1 MAKHSEKELLSQAE
15 IISNFGIWELDIKAN
30 ALSWSDGVFRICGY
44 EPKEFEVTYEKNLS
58 VIHPDDRAIFIEQ
71 IQNTITTGKEFDV
84 RKRFITKDGSIKHI
98 NSKGKLIKDFNGN
111 GIKISGVFQ
120 DISQTV
126 ALETAY
132 QKITSDLE
140 ALIENTPDIIYSLNI
155 DFELVT
161 FNSAFKKIVSELGLG
176 KVEKG
181 MNVFK
186 LYTEEKRE
194 LYSAVFLIVK
204 EGKRYTFEDELLI
217 SGKLVC
223 YDVSVNPILNEKEE
237 VIGVSIFSKDVTE
250 KKQKEKELERIKIN
264 QDAIINSTQDLIWS
278 INTKMQLITANS
290 AFYKMIKD
298 DTGKI
303 IKEGDYIIV
312 DEYPKEIN
320 DKWLNYYTR
329 GLNGE
334 TFTENYTEDF
344 NGKLIYNLI
353 SFSPMFNAKEEVLGL
368 ACYTKDITKEKL
380 IFLALERKDTE
391 LEKIMNSS
399 LDVICTINKEGK
411 FIKINAASERVW
423 GYKPEELVGKHQN
436 LLVYPDDIEL
446 TSTTIDKVQSGVN
459 VFNFEN
465 RNIKKDGTVIPMI
478 WSATFDEKEEI
489 TYCIAKD
496 ASIIK
501 KKDRELKRANDILKN
516 AQKITKMGNWEY
528 NLETDE
534 LFWSDEVYR
543 IFEIEKDVNKKLSFQ
558 DFEYFIHPDDISK
571 VIEAKNTTV
580 TSGEILN
587 VQHRIIT
594 KKKREKYI
602 KEIAEKVFNKETNS
616 FWLYGT
622 IRDNTEAVSN
632 QNKIETSEKKY
643 KHLFEN
649 NPSVMVLYDF
659 ETLKIIDC
667 NKEAL
672 ELYGYTKEELLNL
685 SIRDVRPAEDVDL
698 INKATKNENS
708 YGQIHKA
715 IYRHQKKSGEII
727 HVDVTGHL
735 IDYEGRRC
743 SLVLINDITENK
755 KAEQLVIESEVKYRT
770 MIESSMDA
778 MLLTIK
784 NGGILSTNA
793 AACQIFQMT
802 NEEIIAAGRNGLVD
816 ITDPRL
822 VPLLEERERVGKI
835 RGELT
840 FKRKDGTKF
849 PGEITSVVFIDG
861 NGLEKTSMIIRD
873 ITVQKNADKEILE
886 SNQRYNYVT
895 KATFDTV
902 WDWDLT
908 TDLLHWGEGFNT
920 ILGYGSLENE
930 TESKSW
936 TNKIHPDD
944 YDRVIKGVHLCI
956 NSKAFD
962 ENWTDEYRFLKADGT
977 YAFVQDKGLIVRN
990 DKNQAIR
997 MVGAMQDITQKKKE
1011 NLRLKLLESVVTNT
1025 KDAVLITEAEPL
1037 DEPGPKILYVNEAF
1051 SKMTGYAAEDVIGK
1065 TPRIL
1070 QGPKTDK
1077 KELEKVSKALRN
1089 WEPCE
1094 ITVINYK
1101 KNGEEF
1107 YINFAVSPVADHKG
1121 MYTHW
1126 IAIERDVTESVLA
1139 QQKLNSSLEERNTIL
1154 ESIDDGFFAV
1164 DKNSIVTYW
1173 NKKAELLLGEKREN
1187 VIGKNLHQMFAN
1199 SNSMGF
1205 HDHYQKAIK
1214 NNTTVHFEEYSVRS
1228 NKWFEVSAFASDNGL
1243 SVYFKDVT
1251 DKKTIE
1257 ERIKSERNLLRTLI
1271 DNLPDTIYVKD
1282 IDARKIISN
1291 KNDYNFIGFDHEE
1304 DVLGKTDLELFKDET
1319 ARTGYNHDIEI
1330 IKAGKSL
1337 VNYEQHIIKN
1347 DGSPMWLLTTKVP
1360 LKNNENKIIGLLG
1373 IGRDITGIKDAQER
1387 IKNVNNELEKSVEQ
1401 LQISNKELEQFA
1413 YVASHDLQ
1421 EPLRMITS
1429 FLTQIEKKYNDVL
1442 DDKGKQYIY
1451 FAVDGAKRMR
1461 QIILDLLDY
1470 SRVGRHDEELEEV
1483 NLMDIIT
1490 EIQSLYRKQIDEIS
1504 AKIETGDLPQILSY
1518 KTPIRQ
1524 VLQNLISN
1532 ALKYHTKG
1540 ILLEIKLDVEDKGNY
1555 WQFYV
1560 KDNGIGINE
1569 EYFQKIFIIFQRLH
1583 NKEEYSGTGMGLAI
1597 CKKIVDSLGGK
1608 IWVEANSNQGSC
1620 FYFTIP
1626 KIKI

>member
-1 MAKHSEKELLSQAE
+1 MTKHSENELLSQAE
-15 IISNFGIWELDIKAN
+15 MILNFGIWELDIQTN
-30 ALSWSDGVFRICGY
+30 TLFWSDGVFEILGY
-44 EPKEFEVTYEKNLS
+44 EPQEFEVTFEKTLS
-58 VIHPDDRAIFIEQ
+58 LIHPDDRDFFIAQ
-71 IQNTITTGKEFDV
+71 IQNITATGKESDV
-84 RKRFITKDGSIKHI
+84 RKKFVAKNGNIKYI
-98 NSKGKLIKDFNGN
+98 NSKGKLIKDFDGK

-120 DISQTV
+120 DVSHTV
-126 ALETAY
+126 AFETDC
-132 QKITSDLE
+132 QKVTSDLE
-140 ALIENTPDIIYSLNI
+140 ALIENTPDIIYSLNLQ
-155 DFELVT
+155 FKLLT
-161 FNSAFKKIVSELGLG
+161 FNTAFKKTVSGLGLG
-176 KVEKG
+176 EVEKG
-181 MNVFK
+181 MDIFK
-186 LYTEEKRE
+186 LYSEDKRE

-204 EGKRYTFEDELLI
+204 EGKGYTFEDELIIAGL
-217 SGKLVC
+217 SVC
-223 YDVSVNPILNEKEE
+223 YDVSVNPIINENDE
-237 VIGVSIFSKDVTE
+237 VIGVSIFSKNITE
-250 KKQKEKELERIKIN
+250 KKQKEKELERVKIN
-264 QDAIINSTQDLIWS
+264 QDTIINSTQDLIWS
-278 INTKMQLITANS
+278 INSKMQLITANS

-303 IKEGDYIIV
+303 IKEGDCVIV
-312 DEYPKEIN
+312 AGYPKEIN
-320 DKWLNYYTR
+320 DQWLSYYIK
-329 GLNGE
+329 GLSGE
-334 TFTENYTEDF
+334 TFTINYFEEF

-353 SFSPMFNAKEEVLGL
+353 SFSPLFNANQEVLGL

-380 IFLALERKDTE
+380 IFLELERKDAE

-423 GYKPEELVGKHQN
+423 GYKPEELIGKHQN
-436 LLVYPDDIEL
+436 LLVYPDDIDL
-446 TSTTIDKVQSGVN
+446 TSTTNKEIQSGVN

-465 RNIKKDGTVIPMI
+465 RIIKKDGTIIPII
-478 WSATFDEKEEI
+478 WSATYDEKEEI
-489 TYCIAKD
+489 TYCTAKD

-501 KKDRELKRANDILKN
+501 KKDKELQRANDILKN

-528 NLETDE
+528 NLDTDE
-534 LFWSDEVYR
+534 LFWSDEMYR
-543 IFEIEKDVNKKLSFQ
+543 IFEIKKDVNKKLSFR
-558 DFEYFIHPDDISK
+558 DFEYFIHPDDVLKI
-571 VIEAKNTTV
+571 IEAKNTSV
-580 TSGEILN
+580 TNGEILN

-594 KKKREKYI
+594 NNKHEKYI
-602 KEIAEKVFNKETNS
+602 KEIAEKVYNKETNS

-632 QNKIETSEKKY
+632 QNKVETSEKKY

-659 ETLKIIDC
+659 ETLRIIDC

-672 ELYGYTKEELLNL
+672 ELYGYTKKELLNL
-685 SIRDVRPAEDVDL
+685 TIRDVRPSEDVEL
-698 INKATKNENS
+698 INKIAENENT
-708 YGQIHKA
+708 YGQIHKD

-727 HVDVTGHL
+727 HVHVTGHL

-755 KAEQLVIESEVKYRT
+755 KAEQLVVESEVKYRT

-778 MLLTIK
+778 ILLTIK
-784 NGGILSTNA
+784 NGEIISTNA

-822 VPLLEERERVGKI
+822 ILLLEERERIGKI

-849 PGEITSVVFIDG
+849 PGEITSVVFIDA

-886 SNQRYNYVT
+886 SNQRYDFVT
-895 KATFDTV
+895 KATFDTI
-902 WDWDLT
+902 WDWDLK
-908 TDLLHWGEGFNT
+908 TDLVYWGEGFKT
-920 ILGYGSLENE
+920 ILGYSTFENE

-936 TNKIHPDD
+936 TNRIHPDD
-944 YDRVIKGVHLCI
+944 YKRVIKGVNLCVH
-956 NSKAFD
+956 SEKFD
-962 ENWTDEYRFLKADGT
+962 ENWTDEYRFLKADGI
-977 YAFVQDKGLIVRN
+977 YAFIQDKGVVIRN
-990 DKNQAIR
+990 SRGEAIR

-1011 NLRLKLLESVVTNT
+1011 NLRLKLLESVVTHT
-1025 KDAVLITEAEPL
+1025 KDAVLITEAEPF

-1051 SKMTGYAAEDVIGK
+1051 TKMTGYIAEDVIGK

-1070 QGPKTDK
+1070 QGPKTDR
-1077 KELEKVSKALRN
+1077 KELKKLSKALRN
-1089 WEPCE
+1089 GEHSE
-1094 ITVINYK
+1094 ITIINYK
-1101 KNGEEF
+1101 RNGEEF
-1107 YINFAVSPVADHKG
+1107 YINLSVSPVIDSKG
-1121 MYTHW
+1121 CNTHW
-1126 IAIERDVTESVLA
+1126 IAIECDVTESVLA
-1139 QQKLNSSLEERNTIL
+1139 QQLLKSSLEERNTIL
-1154 ESIDDGFFAV
+1154 ESIDDGFFAI

-1187 VIGKNLHQMFAN
+1187 VIGKNLHLMFAN
-1199 SNSMGF
+1199 PDSMAF
-1205 HDHYQKAIK
+1205 HDHYQMAINENK
-1214 NNTTVHFEEYSVRS
+1214 SIHFEEFSNRS
-1228 NKWFEVSAFASDNGL
+1228 KKWFEVSAFASDKGL
-1243 SVYFKDVT
+1243 AVYFKDVT

-1257 ERIKSERNLLRTLI
+1257 DRIKSERNLLRTLI
-1271 DNLPDTIYVKD
+1271 DNLPDTIYIKD
-1282 IDARKIISN
+1282 IAARKIISN
-1291 KNDYNFIGFDHEE
+1291 KNDYNFIGFKHEE

-1319 ARTGYNHDIEI
+1319 ARTGYNHDIEV
-1330 IKAGKSL
+1330 IKDGKAL
-1337 VNYEQHIIKN
+1337 INFEHYVIKN
-1347 DGSPMWLLTTKVP
+1347 DGSAMWLLTTKVP

-1373 IGRDITGIKDAQER
+1373 IGRDITDIKEAQER
-1387 IKNVNNELEKSVEQ
+1387 IKNVNHELETSVQQ

-1429 FLTQIEKKYNDVL
+1429 FLTQIEKKYNNVL

-1461 QIILDLLDY
+1461 QIILDLLEY
-1470 SRVGRHDEELEEV
+1470 SRIGRHDVELEVV
-1483 NLMDIIT
+1483 NLMDIIS

-1504 AKIETGDLPQILSY
+1504 AKIEMSDLPKILSY

-1540 ILLEIKLDVEDKGNY
+1540 IRPEIKLGVEDNGNY

-1583 NKEEYSGTGMGLAI
+1583 NKEEYAGTGMGLAI
-1597 CKKIVDSLGGK
+1597 CKKIVDSLGGNM
-1608 IWVEANSNQGSC
+1608 WVEANSIQGSC

-1626 KIKI
+1626 KAEK